1 MSKTAIKIRN
11 LRHLHDDGNRR
22 FLLNVPELSIPLGG
36 MTCFFGE
43 SGCGKTTLQN
53 RLGLILQGF
62 SKVLGPTGSA
72 RVSGWSWLWRRRPVD
87 DGSTSTVEEFKI
99 TEHVVGNVDEWRE
112 HDVVAF
118 QSAGKRGERE
128 IDSLRRRLM
137 GFYLQAGE
145 LIPTLTIKENV
156 SMPMRLNGHTAREA
170 DARSEELLA
179 YLLGVTKKNIPN
191 KLAIKSS
198 GGEYQRVALARAL
211 AHKPQILFVDEPTS
225 SLDTVNKHRV
235 LDLMSR
241 LVQDE
246 GTTVVMVTHDHAIAR
261 SYADYIVNFKAV
273 ESGWGDLIPVEF
285 RECDGFGE
293 TGSFERKVGNNW
305 ATTNDN
311 FEFETATEKEDQNA
325 A

>member
-36 MTCFFGE
+36 MTCFLGE

-62 SKVLGPTGSA
+62 SKILGPTGSEDSP
-72 RVSGWSWLWRRRPVD
+72 RRNWLGRRRTANC
-87 DGSTSTVEEFKI
+87 GSTSTVEEFKI
-99 TEHVVGNVDEWRE
+99 TEHVIGSVDGWRE
-112 HDVVAF
+112 HDVVAW
-118 QSAGKRGERE
+118 QSEGKRGERAIE
-128 IDSLRRRLM
+128 SLRRRMM

-170 DARSEELLA
+170 DERSEELLG
-179 YLLGVTKKNIPN
+179 YLLGVAKKNIPN

-198 GGEYQRVALARAL
+198 GGEYQRVALARAI

-225 SLDTVNKHRV
+225 SLDAVNKHRV

-241 LVQDE
+241 LVEDE
-246 GTTVVMVTHDHAIAR
+246 GTTVVMVTHDIAIAR
-261 SYADYIVNFKAV
+261 SYADYIVNFKAN
-273 ESGWGDLIPVEF
+273 ESGWGDLISAGF

-293 TGSFERKVGNNW
+293 TGSFERKLGHKW
-305 ATTNDN
+305 ATTNEKFD
-311 FEFETATEKEDQNA
+311 FETTTDKEDQNA